1 MKLVIPAIFTAVD
14 KFSGPLSKMQNNA
27 GNFASKIQNAGS
39 TAMAVGRSTALLGVA
54 LAAPLII
61 ATKAAVEFEDK
72 MADVAKTTGLTGKTL
87 EMLGK
92 SLVDYSTTTRTSID
106 DLLKIAEI
114 GGRLGI
120 DPKEIKAFTIEADK
134 FAVALGGDFSG
145 GVESAIGQF
154 GKLKNLFKD
163 TKSLDVSD
171 SLRKSGSAFNALS
184 SKGVNVEGLTDFSLR
199 VGALAE
205 VFRPTLAATSALGA
219 TLQKAGVDSQI
230 ASSGFSNFTLEAA
243 KNLPA
248 FAKQMNI
255 SESAAQKLFNSDTAT
270 FFSEFS
276 KSLKGV
282 PADQLG
288 KKLAALKL
296 NSLEVQKAV
305 GAMAGSTETYT
316 KFLNISGSEM
326 KNGQSILKEFGTK
339 NSTTAAQMA
348 KLKNT
353 VKALTL
359 EIGQAMLPIVKS
371 LADALLPVIRGISKW
386 MKDNPKLT
394 ETLVKITAGVAA
406 FAFAV
411 SGIAF
416 AIGTYKKAIEIAKAA
431 QWAFGVGLVNLQ
443 TFVIAAKVA
452 FWQLNAAML
461 ANPIGAIIAAIALT
475 IALIV
480 QVIRKWDEWGAA
492 VALFMGPLGLV
503 ISLIMSLRKHW
514 TSLVN
519 VFKTDGII
527 AGFKRLGLV
536 ILDALLYPM
545 QQFLKLI
552 SKIPGLG
559 YLAGTGADKIQQLR
573 NNLLPQ
579 EANVSSGLV
588 KAANPDKAK
597 SDSNIWNMTE
607 IMKRS
612 QEESKVNIEFTGLPE
627 WMKPS
632 VSTSTNKTIPKTS
645 KTSSRG

>member
-106 DLLKIAEI
+106 DLLKISEIGGQLGIAQKDLISFTKAADKFNVALGADFGGVDEAVTQVGKIKQLFSDTRGLDVSASIMKTGSAINELGAMGAGTSANIADFTLRMGQLPDALKGSVTDTLALGTYLEELGINAEI
-114 GGRLGI
+114 GSGGLTRMLLVAGQQI
-120 DPKEIKAFTIEADK
+120 DQFANQMGMSSIEAKKLLSQNPTEFAKK
-134 FAVALGGDFSG
+134 FAVSFKGLKPEVLAQKLD
-145 GVESAIGQF
+145 
-154 GKLKNLFKD
+154 KLKIGTQETIK
-163 TKSLDVSD
+163 VI
-171 SLRKSGSAFNALS
+171 GALS
-184 SKGVNVEGLTDFSLR
+184 SNTDRLT
-199 VGALAE
+199 E
-205 VFRPTLAATSALGA
+205 
-219 TLQKAGVDSQI
+219 LQN
-230 ASSGFSNFTLEAA
+230 FSND
-243 KNLPA
+243 A
-248 FAKQMNI
+248 FAKGT
-255 SESAAQKLFNSDTAT
+255 SLQKEYD
-270 FFSEFS
+270 
-276 KSLKGV
+276 
-282 PADQLG
+282 
-288 KKLAALKL
+288 
-296 NSLEVQKAV
+296 
-305 GAMAGSTETYT
+305 
-316 KFLNISGSEM
+316 
-326 KNGQSILKEFGTK
+326 TK
-339 NSTTAAQMA
+339 NKTTAAQMA

-416 AIGTYKKAIEIAKAA
+416 AIGLYQKAVVIAEAA
-431 QWAFGVGLVNLQ
+431 QWAF
-443 TFVIAAKVA
+443 
-452 FWQLNAAML
+452 NAAMA
-461 ANPIGAIIAAIALT
+461 ANPIGLIIMGIAAT

-503 ISLIMSLRKHW
+503 IALIMSLRKHW

>member
-106 DLLKIAEI
+106 DLLKISEIGGQLGIAQKDLISFTKAADKFNVALGADFGGVDEAVTQVGKIKQLFSDTRGLDVSASIMKTGSAINELGAMGAGTSANIADFTLRMGQLPDALKGSVTDTLALGTYLEELGINAEI
-114 GGRLGI
+114 GSGGLTRMLLVAGSKI
-120 DPKEIKAFTIEADK
+120 DK
-134 FAVALGGDFSG
+134 FANQMGLSSIEAKKLLSQNPTEFAKKFAVSFKGLKPEVLAQKLEKLGIGTQETIKVIGALGS
-145 GVESAIGQF
+145 
-154 GKLKNLFKD
+154 
-163 TKSLDVSD
+163 
-171 SLRKSGSAFNALS
+171 
-184 SKGVNVEGLTDFSLR
+184 NVDRLT
-199 VGALAE
+199 E
-205 VFRPTLAATSALGA
+205 
-219 TLQKAGVDSQI
+219 LQN
-230 ASSGFSNFTLEAA
+230 FSND
-243 KNLPA
+243 A
-248 FAKQMNI
+248 FAKGT
-255 SESAAQKLFNSDTAT
+255 SLQKEYD
-270 FFSEFS
+270 
-276 KSLKGV
+276 
-282 PADQLG
+282 
-288 KKLAALKL
+288 
-296 NSLEVQKAV
+296 
-305 GAMAGSTETYT
+305 
-316 KFLNISGSEM
+316 
-326 KNGQSILKEFGTK
+326 TK
-339 NSTTAAQMA
+339 NKTTAAQMA

-416 AIGTYKKAIEIAKAA
+416 AIGLYQKAVVIAEAA
-431 QWAFGVGLVNLQ
+431 QWAF
-443 TFVIAAKVA
+443 
-452 FWQLNAAML
+452 NAAMA
-461 ANPIGAIIAAIALT
+461 ANPIGLIIMGIAAT

-503 ISLIMSLRKHW
+503 IALIMSLRKHW

>member
-1 MKLVIPAIFTAVD
+1 MKLVIPAVFTAVD
-14 KFSGPLSKMQNNA
+14 KFSGPLSKMQNNV
-27 GNFASKIQNAGS
+27 GGFANKIQSAGS
-39 TAMAVGRSTALLGVA
+39 SAMAVGRSTALLGVA

-87 EMLGK
+87 DTLGK
-92 SLVDYSTTTRTSID
+92 SLVDYSTTTRTSVD
-106 DLLKIAEI
+106 DLLKITEIGGQLGIAQKDLLSFTKAADKFNVALGADFGGVDEAVTQVGKIKQLFSDTRGLDVSASIMKTGSAINELGAMGAGTSANISDFTLRMGQLPDALKGSVTDTLALGTYLEELGINAEI
-114 GGRLGI
+114 GSGGLTRMLLVAGQQI
-120 DPKEIKAFTIEADK
+120 DQFANQMGMSSVEAKKLLSQNPTEFAKK
-134 FAVALGGDFSG
+134 FAVSFKGLKPEVLAQKLD
-145 GVESAIGQF
+145 
-154 GKLKNLFKD
+154 KLKIGTQETIK
-163 TKSLDVSD
+163 VI
-171 SLRKSGSAFNALS
+171 GALS
-184 SKGVNVEGLTDFSLR
+184 SNTDRLT
-199 VGALAE
+199 E
-205 VFRPTLAATSALGA
+205 
-219 TLQKAGVDSQI
+219 LQK
-230 ASSGFSNFTLEAA
+230 FSNDAFT
-243 KNLPA
+243 KG
-248 FAKQMNI
+248 
-255 SESAAQKLFNSDTAT
+255 T
-270 FFSEFS
+270 
-276 KSLKGV
+276 SL
-282 PADQLG
+282 Q
-288 KKLAALKL
+288 
-296 NSLEVQKAV
+296 NE
-305 GAMAGSTETYT
+305 Y
-316 KFLNISGSEM
+316 N
-326 KNGQSILKEFGTK
+326 TK
-339 NSTTAAQMA
+339 NKTTAAQMA

-416 AIGTYKKAIEIAKAA
+416 AIGTYQKAVVVAQAA
-431 QWAFGVGLVNLQ
+431 QWA
-443 TFVIAAKVA
+443 
-452 FWQLNAAML
+452 WNAAML
-461 ANPIGAIIAAIALT
+461 ANPIGLIIMGIAAT

-492 VALFMGPLGLV
+492 VALFLGPIGLV
-503 ISLIMSLRKHW
+503 IALIMSLRKHW
-514 TSLVN
+514 SSLVS

-579 EANVSSGLV
+579 EANVSSGIV
-588 KAANPDKAK
+588 NAANPDKAK
-597 SDSNIWNMTE
+597 SDSNVWNMTE
-607 IMKRS
+607 IMRQS
-612 QEESKVNIEFTGLPE
+612 QEEKKVNIEFTGLPE
-627 WMKPS
+627 WMKPT